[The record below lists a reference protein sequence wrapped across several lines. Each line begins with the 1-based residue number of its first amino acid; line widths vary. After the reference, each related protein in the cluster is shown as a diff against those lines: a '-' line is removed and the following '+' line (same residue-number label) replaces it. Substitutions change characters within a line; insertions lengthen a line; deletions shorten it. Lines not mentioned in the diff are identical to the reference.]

1 MCYYQNIHC
10 AHHHVLLGFDARE
23 RERHS
28 CAFGYPT
35 WYRGQGDAK
44 CPLHSCCRVKRVV
57 VLRCGDSPG
66 DAVEGFDKRVD
77 LEDEKLCPVAFSEDV
92 FVPIPPEKD
101 GVRPVLKCGESESE
115 KKVRFGA
122 ERIHRDGDNDI
133 DGSGFADG
141 TGGSVILEF
150 WSDDGERIVIMA
162 LADEDLDWE
171 KSEAADQP
179 ADRRPS
185 RGCWWPWRWNRRG

>member
-28 CAFGYPT
+28 CAFEYPK
-35 WYRGQGDAK
+35 YRGQGDGK

-66 DAVEGFDKRVD
+66 DAVEGYDARVG

-101 GVRPVLKCGESESE
+101 VVPSVLDCDGSE

-122 ERIHRDGDNDI
+122 DTTHRDGDNNT
-133 DGSGFADG
+133 DGSGYADG

-150 WSDDGERIVIMA
+150 WSDDGERIVITA
-162 LADEDLDWE
+162 LPDEDLDWE
-171 KSEAADQP
+171 KTEAAADQP
-179 ADRRPS
+179 TDKRPS
-185 RGCWWPWRWNRRG
+185 RGCWPWRWNRRRSG